1 MVSRQQL
8 GNTILNQFNPMTTP
22 KHKIFLSFHSADMR
36 WKDEFERLFHH
47 STEVIVSRAVKEGD
61 ISDQLKTETIRQKI
75 RDEYLRESTVTIVL
89 IGKETWQRKHVDWEV
104 GSSLRHTSFNKRSG
118 LIGIFL
124 PDFPLPNNTY
134 DPKIVLPRLIDNV
147 DNGYAKLYKW
157 NNDAETVKHWIHEA
171 YLRKD
176 KIIPD
181 NSREAYGKNRTTNH
195 W

>member
-1 MVSRQQL
+1 M
-8 GNTILNQFNPMTTP
+8 TIP
-22 KHKIFLSFHSADMR
+22 KHKIFLSFHSADMH
-36 WKDEFERLFHH
+36 WKSKFEQHFQN
-47 STEVIVSRAVKEGD
+47 SMDVIISRSVEDGD

-75 RDEYLRESTVTIVL
+75 RDEYLRESSVTIVL
-89 IGKETWQRKHVDWEV
+89 IGKKTWQRKHVDWEV
-104 GSSLRHTSFNKRSG
+104 GSSLRHTAYNKRSG

-134 DPKIVLPRLIDNV
+134 DSKVVLPRLVDNL
-147 DNGYAKLYKW
+147 DNGYAKLYRWSENPEQIKR
-157 NNDAETVKHWIHEA
+157 WIHEA

-176 KIIPD
+176 QIIPN